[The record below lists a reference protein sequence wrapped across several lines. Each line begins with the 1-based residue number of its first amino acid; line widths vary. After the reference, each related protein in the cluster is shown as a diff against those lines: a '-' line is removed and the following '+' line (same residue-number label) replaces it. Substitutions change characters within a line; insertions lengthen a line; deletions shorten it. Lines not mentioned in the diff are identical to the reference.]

1 MENNEYIFDEEKAI
15 SFIRKEIPNSVS
27 EKYSDDEILF
37 VIDTVWDYYESN
49 GLLDI
54 NSNVVEDEET
64 DPEKL
69 IRYVKKEVKKDK
81 ELMMDP
87 EDIGF
92 IVQAELDYE
101 ESLEDF
107 V

>member
-1 MENNEYIFDEEKAI
+1 MDNNDFIFDEDKAI
-15 SFIRKEIPNSVS
+15 SFIRKELPQTVS
-27 EKYSDDEILF
+27 EKYDDDEILF
-37 VIDTVWDYYESN
+37 IIDTIWDYYERN

-54 NSNVVEDEET
+54 NSNIVEEEEI
-64 DPEKL
+64 DADKL
-69 IRYVKKEVKKDK
+69 IDYVKKEIKKDK

-87 EDIGF
+87 EDVGL

-107 V
+107 I

>member
-1 MENNEYIFDEEKAI
+1 MENNDYIFDEEKAI

-37 VIDTVWDYYESN
+37 VIDTIWDYYESN

-54 NSNVVEDEET
+54 NSNVVEEEET

-69 IRYVKKEVKKDK
+69 IQYVKKEVKKDK

-87 EDIGF
+87 EDIGL
-92 IVQAELDYE
+92 IVKAELDYE